1 MVALEYIWTLDTV
14 IFSFISRILR
24 FFLIFIVVRKQ
35 QLQYHT
41 IFNDSE
47 NKESNNATNISNFI
61 KLNIDAIYYY

>member
-47 NKESNNATNISNFI
+47 NKESNNATNI
-61 KLNIDAIYYY
+61 